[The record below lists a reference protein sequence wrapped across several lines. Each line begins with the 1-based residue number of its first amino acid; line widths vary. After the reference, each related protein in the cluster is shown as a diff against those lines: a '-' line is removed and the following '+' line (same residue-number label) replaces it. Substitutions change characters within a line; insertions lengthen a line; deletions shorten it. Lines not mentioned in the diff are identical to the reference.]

1 MSLVIVSGTGTDVG
15 KTVTTAALAALARA
29 RGERVAVIKPVQTGE
44 PPGTPGDLGTVAA
57 LSGVAD
63 LHEFARYPD
72 PLSPE
77 AAARRAGRP
86 LDLRAAASSIAALAE
101 ERNQVIVEG
110 AGGLLV
116 RYDPA
121 GTTIADLAAMLDAPV
136 LVVAPPALGTLNHT
150 ALTLEAL
157 AARKLACAGIV
168 IGSWPARPGLAEQS
182 NLSDLATVAGRPLA
196 GILPAAPPDGPGHFP
211 GDRAAG
217 AVPRL
222 RRDLPAGRRLGPHGD
237 SRRSPTPVRQPASD
251 YSPGLGSVEH
261 RDQVTLL
268 HDVTLGDVQPG
279 QRARLLGQHRDLHFH
294 GFENHQGVTGADLLA
309 LGGDHLPDVR
319 HHLRSDLRHRCSLR
333 RPPRPAS
340 HQSSIGAGQDAWRS
354 IGRVRQATSTGGR

>member
-1 MSLVIVSGTGTDVG
+1 MGLVIVSGTGTDVG

-29 RGERVAVIKPVQTGE
+29 RGERVAVVKPVQTGE

-57 LSGVAD
+57 LSGVSD

-77 AAARRAGRP
+77 AAARRAGRPP

-182 NLSDLATVAGRPLA
+182 NLGDLATVAGRPLA
-196 GILPAAPPDGPGHFP
+196 GILPAGAGRADPATFLDIARQGLSPAFGGTFRPDGDPSP
-211 GDRAAG
+211 
-217 AVPRL
+217 
-222 RRDLPAGRRLGPHGD
+222 PATR
-237 SRRSPTPVRQPASD
+237 T
-251 YSPGLGSVEH
+251 
-261 RDQVTLL
+261 
-268 HDVTLGDVQPG
+268 
-279 QRARLLGQHRDLHFH
+279 
-294 GFENHQGVTGADLLA
+294 
-309 LGGDHLPDVR
+309 
-319 HHLRSDLRHRCSLR
+319 
-333 RPPRPAS
+333 
-340 HQSSIGAGQDAWRS
+340 
-354 IGRVRQATSTGGR
+354 